1 MVAEKAADI
10 ASIWS
15 DPMLYFG
22 GTDCPFG
29 KTKAEVQTNLTS
41 NYHSKNTKILVS
53 AFGATEFPTTQGL
66 PAKKTCLELAQ
77 FVKDNDLDGL
87 DFDWEDNGA
96 MDAGTGEEWLI
107 ECTKAARTI
116 LPVGKYLITHAPQ
129 APYFIGKPRYPNG
142 GYVTVHA

>member
-1 MVAEKAADI
+1 MLNRVKIQVAVIINEASYGGTRSIYKSVEAADVSSGDDWMTPEQI
-10 ASIWS
+10 AVKPSYS
-15 DPMLYFG
+15 
-22 GTDCPFG
+22 
-29 KTKAEVQTNLTS
+29 AE
-41 NYHSKNTKILVS
+41 
-53 AFGATEFPTTQGL
+53 
-66 PAKKTCLELAQ
+66 
-77 FVKDNDLDGL
+77 DLDGL